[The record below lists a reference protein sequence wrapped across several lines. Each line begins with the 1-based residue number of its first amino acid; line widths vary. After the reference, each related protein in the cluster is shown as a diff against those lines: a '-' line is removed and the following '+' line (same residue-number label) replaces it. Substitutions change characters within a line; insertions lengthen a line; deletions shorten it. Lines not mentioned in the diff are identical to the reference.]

1 MRLKLYTLM
10 SKHSFKAW
18 VLATRPWSF
27 PASAMPVLV
36 TLAYLFWR
44 GCEVDWFTGVWTLV
58 NVVLF
63 HAAGNT
69 WSDYKDYKSGVDR
82 EDTIGGVSIT
92 SGEFAACEIKTL
104 AMVLLVVASVGGLV
118 LLWLK
123 GLPVLLLGLVG
134 CVLTLLYPWLKYRAL
149 GDVDIFI
156 TYSILPMLGTSFV
169 ASGAFFF
176 DILWLSVPVGLI
188 TVAILHANNM
198 RDVQYDRRADIVTFA
213 MKIGAKASAGIYGFE
228 ILFPFV
234 WCVICVVLGVLPL
247 WALLVFLAFK
257 PAMDNVRSAMRYV
270 AEGGSAVAHHDE
282 LTAKLQLLFSMMLTI
297 SLFVASFV

>member
-1 MRLKLYTLM
+1 MGAGYPSVVFSGFGNACFGYIGLSL
-10 SKHSFKAW
+10 
-18 VLATRPWSF
+18 LA
-27 PASAMPVLV
+27 
-36 TLAYLFWR
+36 
-44 GCEVDWFTGVWTLV
+44 
-58 NVVLF
+58 
-63 HAAGNT
+63 
-69 WSDYKDYKSGVDR
+69 
-82 EDTIGGVSIT
+82 
-92 SGEFAACEIKTL
+92 
-104 AMVLLVVASVGGLV
+104 
-118 LLWLK
+118 
-123 GLPVLLLGLVG
+123 G
-134 CVLTLLYPWLKYRAL
+134 CVLTILYPWLKYRAL

-156 TYSILPMLGTSFV
+156 TYSILPMLGTSYV

-213 MKIGAKASAGIYGFE
+213 MKIGAKASATIYAFE
-228 ILFPFV
+228 IVFPFV

-247 WALLVFLAFK
+247 WSLLVFLALK